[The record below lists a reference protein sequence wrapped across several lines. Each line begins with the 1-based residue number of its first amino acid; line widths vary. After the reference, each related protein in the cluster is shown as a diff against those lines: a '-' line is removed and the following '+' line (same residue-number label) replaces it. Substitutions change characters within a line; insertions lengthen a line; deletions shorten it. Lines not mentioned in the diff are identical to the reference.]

1 MVIFVKNVYQIFIY
15 QLIENNVLKIQM
27 ESKIVENMNHSINV
41 QNVKPTIMFKQ
52 DLVPWCQLKNKFKIV
67 IYILL
72 ISHVQCVIKDMS
84 YNPVNVKIIVLP
96 IVMLLDLIEYV
107 INVLIS
113 IPSLHQIVIK
123 LI

>member
-1 MVIFVKNVYQIFIY
+1 MVIFVKNVYPIFIY
-15 QLIENNVLKIQM
+15 QSIENNVLKIPM
-27 ESKIVENMNHSINV
+27 VSKIVESTNHSINV
-41 QNVKPTIMFKQ
+41 QNVKLIIMYKP
-52 DLVPWCQLKNKFKIV
+52 DLVQWCQSKSKFKIV

-84 YNPVNVKIIVLP
+84 YNLVSVKIIVLL
-96 IVMLLDLIEYV
+96 IVKSLDLIEYV

-113 IPSLHQIVIK
+113 IPSLHLIVRK